1 MSGLEW
7 TQLMSKHRVG
17 GEAVQPSDHRYR
29 TAFEIDQDRITWSAA
44 FRSLQ
49 DKRQVHGSIVG
60 SDYVRSRLTHTA
72 EIVRVAR
79 TIGFLVGE
87 RICRRHPELEV
98 DPPTFGHL
106 LAAAAAGHDIG
117 HGPFG
122 HLSEDIASEWWQS
135 SPLGRELRQGLS
147 ARMSHELTH
156 WEGNAQGF
164 RILTRIEGWRQTGG
178 LQLTAAALCTYTKY
192 PWTAPEIP
200 GEARPSLR
208 KFGCFEGELPLFREA
223 FEACGLPEL
232 APGHWMRHPLAT
244 ALECADDCYLVTDLE
259 DGYAVGALSYREVED
274 LLQPLAGTPRSDYAD
289 LESDEKRIVFLR
301 AKAVKTLVNQSV
313 DAFFDNY
320 DTIMDGRFDDSL
332 LTCIPAADVLGGIR
346 QISKPK
352 LYDFQSRVVADLK
365 AERVV
370 RTVLENFAA
379 ALYDREVMVDTSAVS
394 IRNQAVLN
402 TIANVERIPL
412 RREAWIRAMMDRI
425 IALTDRAATEQA
437 AILS

>member
-1 MSGLEW
+1 MSAFEW
-7 TQLMSKHRVG
+7 SQLMSKHRVG
-17 GEAVQPSDHRYR
+17 GEGVQPSDHRYR

-87 RICRRHPELEV
+87 RICRRHPELEI

-122 HLSEDIASEWWQS
+122 HLSEDIASEWWRTSQ
-135 SPLGRELRQGLS
+135 LGRHLQTGLN
-147 ARMSHELTH
+147 ARMAHELTH

-164 RILTRIEGWRQTGG
+164 RILTRIEGWRRTGG
-178 LQLTAAALCTYTKY
+178 LQLTAATLCAYTKY
-192 PWTAPEIP
+192 PWTAP
-200 GEARPSLR
+200 ATDDDVRPSA
-208 KFGCFEGELPLFREA
+208 KKYGCFEDDLPLFKEA
-223 FEACGLPEL
+223 FDACGLPEIE
-232 APGHWMRHPLAT
+232 PGIWMRHPLAT

-259 DGYAVGALSYREVED
+259 DGFAVGALAYKEVED
-274 LLQPLAGTPRSDYAD
+274 LLQPLAGMPRSAYAD
-289 LESDEKRIVFLR
+289 LESDEKRIVYLR

-320 DTIMDGRFDDSL
+320 DRIMEGRFDASL
-332 LTCIPAADVLGGIR
+332 LSHIPAADVLRGIR
-346 QISKPK
+346 RISKPK

-365 AERVV
+365 AERIV
-370 RTVLENFAA
+370 RTVLENFAE
-379 ALYDREVMVDTSAVS
+379 ALYDRETTGDTGAMS

-402 TIANVERIPL
+402 TIANVERIPTG
-412 RREAWIRAMMDRI
+412 RGAWIRAMMDRI

-437 AILS
+437 AMLS